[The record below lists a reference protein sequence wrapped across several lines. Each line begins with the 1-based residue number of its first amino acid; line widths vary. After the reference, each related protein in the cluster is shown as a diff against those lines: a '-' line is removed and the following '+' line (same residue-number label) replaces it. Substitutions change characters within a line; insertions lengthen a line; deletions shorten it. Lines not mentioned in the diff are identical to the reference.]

1 MSERNNF
8 EIRLKS
14 AEQYGQT
21 LQRQY
26 DCSSANVV
34 SPAEIIDVQSK
45 SPDEELLEL
54 KLTNQEL
61 NREMEELKIQRKE
74 IKRRVDHTRIQL
86 EKLEEQVDSIPQ
98 QDRQSADDLK
108 VQISQLKKEKQCL
121 EQRQQ
126 FMPTQDLQMKKRI
139 QADLDR
145 LSNDLHDARDE
156 QKKYKLQYQRE
167 EAKIAALKQQ
177 VAVLAQRQ
185 RPAVYKSQVE
195 TPQYTNS

>member
-74 IKRRVDHTRIQL
+74 IKLNLTSKSFADHFFQIAQTCTG
-86 EKLEEQVDSIPQ
+86 
-98 QDRQSADDLK
+98 RQYY
-108 VQISQLKKEKQCL
+108 C
-121 EQRQQ
+121 
-126 FMPTQDLQMKKRI
+126 
-139 QADLDR
+139 
-145 LSNDLHDARDE
+145 
-156 QKKYKLQYQRE
+156 
-167 EAKIAALKQQ
+167 
-177 VAVLAQRQ
+177 
-185 RPAVYKSQVE
+185 
-195 TPQYTNS
+195 